1 MVKETVVFALT
12 SSTDLAASI
21 CKHLGLPLGKIKVE
35 HFADGEILV
44 EPQESV
50 RGRSVFIIQST
61 CNPVSERLMEVLIC
75 IDACRRASAGE
86 INVIMPYYGYARQD
100 RKAKP
105 RQPITSKLVANLLQ
119 VAGAHRVVTF
129 DLHAAQIQGYFD
141 IPIDDITAV
150 PMLASY
156 FKGLQIPKD
165 ELVVV
170 SPDHGGVTRARKL
183 ADALNTPIAIIDKRR
198 PKPNVAEVMNIVG
211 NIEGKT
217 CILIDDI
224 IDTAGTIT
232 NAANALIAKGA
243 KKVYITA
250 SHGVFSGKALDNITN
265 SKVEKCVVTDTIPQD
280 KNLGGKIEVVS
291 VAQYF
296 AKAIDRINNNR
307 PVSMLFDGR

>member
-1 MVKETVVFALT
+1 M
-12 SSTDLAASI
+12 
-21 CKHLGLPLGKIKVE
+21 GLPLGKIKVE

-170 SPDHGGVTRARKL
+170 SPAMVELHVL
-183 ADALNTPIAIIDKRR
+183 
-198 PKPNVAEVMNIVG
+198 E
-211 NIEGKT
+211 EW
-217 CILIDDI
+217 LI
-224 IDTAGTIT
+224 
-232 NAANALIAKGA
+232 
-243 KKVYITA
+243 Y
-250 SHGVFSGKALDNITN
+250 
-265 SKVEKCVVTDTIPQD
+265 
-280 KNLGGKIEVVS
+280 
-291 VAQYF
+291 
-296 AKAIDRINNNR
+296 
-307 PVSMLFDGR
+307 